1 MDSAGSKTLAWSVT
15 DYGMTHIAIQG
26 SVGGRNVDWMEKVS
40 AEEYKMTQGDG

>member
-26 SVGGRNVDWMEKVS
+26 ICRRKERRL
-40 AEEYKMTQGDG
+40 DGKG